1 MGQRVGERTG
11 RSAGHTDPGL
21 RPRHTRRGRRA
32 DLPGRLQH
40 QIGSRQ
46 QAARFW
52 SRPGPPG
59 RPPPWRR
66 CQCGQRGRCPLH
78 GAPAYARRG
87 QAMIQTLVVDD
98 DFRVAELHC
107 AYVERVKGFAVA
119 GRAHTGVEALQSVDR
134 LRPDLVLLD
143 VYLPDMSGLEVLQQL
158 REDDH
163 PPVDVISITAAR
175 EVESLRSAMR
185 GGVVHYLIKP
195 FLLATFE
202 EKLLS
207 YAAAHDRMTRLGE
220 AQQTDV
226 DRIFGALRTAR
237 NEPLPKGLS
246 DATLD
251 LIIHALSQSQSGLA
265 ATAVAD
271 AAGVS
276 RVTARRYLDHLCQL
290 GKAELTMR
298 YGGPGRPEHRY
309 RLANQA
315 GSARDH
321 KAQEKEQVGQ

>member
-1 MGQRVGERTG
+1 
-11 RSAGHTDPGL
+11 
-21 RPRHTRRGRRA
+21 
-32 DLPGRLQH
+32 
-40 QIGSRQ
+40 
-46 QAARFW
+46 
-52 SRPGPPG
+52 
-59 RPPPWRR
+59 
-66 CQCGQRGRCPLH
+66 
-78 GAPAYARRG
+78 
-87 QAMIQTLVVDD
+87 
-98 DFRVAELHC
+98 
-107 AYVERVKGFAVA
+107 
-119 GRAHTGVEALQSVDR
+119 
-134 LRPDLVLLD
+134 
-143 VYLPDMSGLEVLQQL
+143 
-158 REDDH
+158 
-163 PPVDVISITAAR
+163 
-175 EVESLRSAMR
+175 
-185 GGVVHYLIKP
+185 VVHYLIKP
-195 FLLATFE
+195 FLFATFE

-207 YAAAHDRMTRLGE
+207 YASAHDRMTHLGE

-246 DATLD
+246 DATLE
-251 LIIHALSQSQSGLA
+251 LIVHALSQSQSGLA

-315 GSARDH
+315 GSARDQ